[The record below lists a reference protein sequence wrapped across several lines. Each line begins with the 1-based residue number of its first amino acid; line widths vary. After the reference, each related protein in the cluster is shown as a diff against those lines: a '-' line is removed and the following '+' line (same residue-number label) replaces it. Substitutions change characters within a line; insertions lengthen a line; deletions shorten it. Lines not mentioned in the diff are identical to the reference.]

1 MRCGYL
7 SLDKSIHDVLDRLDS
22 LGQRRWLRSLPG
34 VGGVIDDGGRR
45 IVNLSS
51 NDYLNLANDPRVVRG
66 AKDALDRFG
75 CGATA
80 SRLMSGNLTIHDA
93 LEERLASLVGQE
105 ACLIFPSG
113 FQTNLA
119 VISSLM
125 SEGDVIFSDELNH
138 ASIIDG
144 ARLAKAEVCV
154 YRHNDVD
161 HLKELLA
168 GHSVGGRRLVVS
180 DSVFSMDGDLAD
192 VVALERLAREFDA
205 LLMVDEAHAI
215 GVFGDGAGLCEQ
227 LGVRADMVS
236 GTMSKSLGTGGGFV
250 ALSFELRDYLINMA
264 RPFIFSTGL
273 SPANAGAALA
283 AVDVIE
289 GARGMGMELL
299 ERARV
304 FHGLLRDA
312 GLDVGK
318 NASQVI
324 PLMVGDNDAAVRLSA
339 ELFERDVLAVAVRPP
354 SVPEGTARLR
364 LSVTLAHT
372 GEMLELAAGLIGERF
387 GAVETCGRD

>member
-1 MRCGYL
+1 MNH
-7 SLDKSIHDVLDRLDS
+7 DIHSVLNDLDS
-22 LGQRRWLRSLPG
+22 RGQRRSLRTLAG
-34 VGGVIDDGGRR
+34 AGGVIDDSGRR

-51 NDYLNLANDPRVVRG
+51 NDYLDLSNDPRVVRSTQE
-66 AKDALDRFG
+66 AVERFG

-93 LEERLASLVGQE
+93 LEDRLAALVGQE

-113 FQTNLA
+113 FQTNLG

-125 SEGDVIFSDELNH
+125 SEGDVIFSDALNH

-154 YRHNDVD
+154 YRHNDVG
-161 HLKELLA
+161 HLGELLA
-168 GHSVGGRRLVVS
+168 SRPVGGRRLVVS

-205 LLMVDEAHAI
+205 LLMIDEAHGI
-215 GVFGDGAGLCEQ
+215 GVFGEGAGLCKQ
-227 LGVRADMVS
+227 LGVRPDIVS

-250 ALSFELRDYLINMA
+250 AMSAELRDYFINVA
-264 RPFIFSTGL
+264 RPFIFSTGI
-273 SPANAGAALA
+273 SPANVGAALA

-289 GARGMGMELL
+289 GEPGLGAELL
-299 ERARV
+299 SRADT
-304 FHGLLRDA
+304 FHGSLRDA
-312 GLDVGK
+312 GLDVGDS
-318 NASQVI
+318 ASQVI
-324 PLMVGDNDAAVRLSA
+324 PLMVGENDAAVRLSA
-339 ELFERDVLAVAVRPP
+339 DLLERDILAVAIRPP
-354 SVPEGTARLR
+354 SVPEGTSRLR

-372 GEMLELAAGLIGERF
+372 AEMLEECAGIIVERF
-387 GAVETCGRD
+387 GVLETCGRE